1 MRSPRVAN
9 GDAGRTIFERQGFLG
24 PLPFL
29 TGSRCELLARHLNRG
44 VPVAP
49 AVWEKGRAITD
60 YLFYDIATR
69 PELLGMLRLLLGENI
84 ILWGASVQSREP
96 GQIHPWHTDIETS
109 RAGMRSVSV
118 WIGIENTNR
127 DSSLQMISGSHRLGR
142 TIQEVVKENGLR
154 RGDASAQMV
163 ESWAKQIDRSTRFVK
178 PDMTDGEAIIFDGRL
193 WHGTENQRQ
202 EGKRTAVLLQYAA
215 ADEQINLPDPSQ
227 LEWPF
232 RFRSERAPTVIISGT
247 APPGLHDVEKAP
259 SLSYSPPVPHVL
271 HEWQPPDSDPVRGWK
286 PHFIFQGST
295 CNLEHLT
302 VHASVLSPGCS
313 PHLPHAHPE
322 EEILLVLDGEAVC
335 VIPNSA
341 EQNDPRTEVLRRGEF
356 IYYPAYQ
363 YHTIRNASARPITYL
378 MMKWRG
384 PLGFGT
390 SQWCVPTLRPE
401 KVILT
406 EGESFA
412 PRFLAEFPTSYLAKL
427 HSHQSMLLPGGGYDP
442 HVDDHDVAII
452 VLEGLL
458 ETQGRTF
465 GPNAFLLHSAGATHG
480 VRNVGKEPARYLV
493 FEFHALTLP
502 RNDRM

>member
-1 MRSPRVAN
+1 
-9 GDAGRTIFERQGFLG
+9 
-24 PLPFL
+24 
-29 TGSRCELLARHLNRG
+29 
-44 VPVAP
+44 
-49 AVWEKGRAITD
+49 
-60 YLFYDIATR
+60 
-69 PELLGMLRLLLGENI
+69 
-84 ILWGASVQSREP
+84 
-96 GQIHPWHTDIETS
+96 
-109 RAGMRSVSV
+109 
-118 WIGIENTNR
+118 
-127 DSSLQMISGSHRLGR
+127 
-142 TIQEVVKENGLR
+142 
-154 RGDASAQMV
+154 MV
-163 ESWAKQIDRSTRFVK
+163 ESWAKQIDRSARFVK
-178 PDMTDGEAIIFDGRL
+178 PDITDGEAIIFDGRL
-193 WHGTENQRQ
+193 WHGTENRRQ

-215 ADEQINLPDPSQ
+215 ADEQISIPDESQ

-232 RFRSERAPTVIISGT
+232 RFRSERPPTLIISGT
-247 APPGLHDVEKAP
+247 APPGLYDVEKAP

-271 HEWQPPDSDPVRGWK
+271 HEWQALESDPATGWK

-302 VHASVLSPGCS
+302 VHSSVLSPGCS
-313 PHLPHAHPE
+313 PHLPHVHPE

-384 PLGFGT
+384 PLEFST
-390 SQWCVPTLRPE
+390 SQWSVPSLRPE
-401 KVILT
+401 KVIPT

-427 HSHQSMLLPGGGYDP
+427 HSHQSVLLPGGGYDP

-452 VLEGLL
+452 VLDGIL

-465 GPNAFLLHSAGATHG
+465 GPNAFLLHSAGAAHG

-493 FEFHALTLP
+493 FEFHAPTLA
-502 RNDRM
+502 RNDRMRGISLLEQLTTAQAQSDALAREKTVFETSLLEQLRRAQAQSNALAREKTALETDLAAVRASRSWRITAPLRSTSRLLGQIKSKRSAKI